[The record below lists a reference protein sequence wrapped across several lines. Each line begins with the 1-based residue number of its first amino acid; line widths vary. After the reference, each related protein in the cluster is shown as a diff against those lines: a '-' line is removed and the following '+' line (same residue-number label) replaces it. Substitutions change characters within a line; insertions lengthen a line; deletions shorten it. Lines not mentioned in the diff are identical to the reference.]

1 MTAATNGV
9 RFDDLEPEATDASP
23 WGPIQYAHNLAEGIV
38 FVSTASHGGFW
49 LSQERRDAVP
59 ALWRRYAAHW
69 AHGWGDQW
77 YEEDC
82 ARSAVIL
89 TFPDVFDDDA
99 GAIAAARATMIYL
112 MKSGALTSKLTAA
125 AGNARFGVTPN

>member
-59 ALWRRYAAHW
+59 ALWRRYAASW
-69 AHGWGDQW
+69 SHGWGDQW

-82 ARSAVIL
+82 AACAVIL
-89 TFPDVFDDDA
+89 SFPEVFDDDPEA
-99 GAIAAARATMIYL
+99 VKVARNMMMDL
-112 MKSGALTSKLTAA
+112 MGSGALTSKLTAA
-125 AGNARFGVTPN
+125 GNARYGVTAN